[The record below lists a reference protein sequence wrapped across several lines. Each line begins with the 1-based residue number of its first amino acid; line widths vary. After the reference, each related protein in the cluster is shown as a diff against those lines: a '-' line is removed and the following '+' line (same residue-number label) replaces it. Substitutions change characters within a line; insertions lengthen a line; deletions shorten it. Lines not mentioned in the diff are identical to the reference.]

1 MSLGKQVKLGKKRR
15 SKPRRIALSTLVIS
29 GMSKFYEQIPI
40 ILLFI
45 FSSLEEL
52 EIKNLELK
60 QDILEAMSAIRNIEE
75 LEAVKKSVNP
85 AYRSY
90 KYYPHIDTLNKIV
103 AKKPIPIRAVF
114 SKFAEVARKI
124 GTSKAENNTASLSVR
139 LEKMDRVIEGL
150 QKIKKFPLIK
160 FYPDPHNDYLF
171 PEGCIYEE
179 GLRYYLTVG
188 LLDYLQRLILGEA
201 CRIHQCFSCDE
212 WFLATRSN
220 NVTCGKQIC
229 KERYWR
235 EARGGRKYRKEYIRK
250 KRKNKRLAEKLKKLL
265 PRN

>member
-1 MSLGKQVKLGKKRR
+1 MEKQTKSGKKRR
-15 SKPRRIALSTLVIS
+15 SKPETLKLKNIVVG

-40 ILLFI
+40 ILPFI
-45 FSSLEEL
+45 FSSLEDFQ
-52 EIKNLELK
+52 IKNLELK
-60 QDILEAMSAIRNIEE
+60 HDIQEAMTAIKKIEE
-75 LEAVKKSVNP
+75 LESVKKSVSP

-90 KYYPHIDTLNKIV
+90 DYYPYIDKLNRII

-114 SKFAEVARKI
+114 SKFAEVARKTETI
-124 GTSKAENNTASLSVR
+124 NKKVGLRVR
-139 LEKMDRVIEGL
+139 LEKLNKAIENL

-160 FYPDPHNDYLF
+160 FYPDPHNDYAF

-179 GLRYYLTVG
+179 GIRYYLTVG

-201 CRIHQCFSCDE
+201 CRTHQCLSCEE
-212 WFLATRSN
+212 WFLATRAN

-235 EARGGRKYRKEYIRK
+235 EARGGRTYRREFMQDKRRKE
-250 KRKNKRLAEKLKKLL
+250 RLNIKLNKLL
-265 PRN
+265 PRG